1 MFLYTIIRFV
11 GDILSEK
18 KKRGSDG
25 FEDISSYSTPKGAK
39 NKLGYF
45 WSFKFK
51 PFFLKNQKRNL
62 KALLSICICLVLVV
76 SAVCG
81 AYVRKMF
88 SLINHNE
95 GYFGNPDATF
105 IEELAEDEN
114 MTFDRIEDIAYA
126 NSIKELLRSWA
137 TNNGEKIYS
146 KKVINVLLVGEDNED
161 GSHRSDSTMLVSV
174 NTKTK
179 KITITS
185 FLRDSYTYM
194 DINGSERFDKTNH
207 SYAWGGAAKLMEVLS
222 NNYKIKIDHYVSI
235 NYQSF
240 IAAVDALGGISVP
253 ITEAE
258 AKFMNRTTRVKGFE
272 SGESVHL
279 TGEQALIYARIRK
292 LDSEVERTRRQRELI
307 SSLINKVKDSSVA
320 DLNNAIQTFLPY
332 VTTNYKT
339 SEIISLGTQ
348 ALSDGW
354 LKYEI
359 VSQAYPGEEH
369 RYGVDYFQT
378 YTGRLFVWIVD
389 YITAARDLQLA
400 LYGQTN
406 IEINPETHV
415 SAIDLAKGS
424 SSGSYYEDYSN
435 YHEESATESET
446 HYYYEEEST
455 SRKNIFNWIGDDG
468 REPLNPFS
476 PPDEE
481 TTLDEYYED
490 GSEYYDP
497 DEPYEENTGD
507 PYYNDNPEETTE
519 EDIGYYEEPYEEEYY

>member
-1 MFLYTIIRFV
+1 MS
-11 GDILSEK
+11 D
-18 KKRGSDG
+18 KKRRDSGE
-25 FEDISSYSTPKGAK
+25 FEDITSYSVPKGTK
-39 NKLGYF
+39 NKLSHF
-45 WSFKFK
+45 WNFKFK

-62 KALLSICICLVLVV
+62 KAILSICVCLVLVF
-76 SAVCG
+76 SAIAG

-95 GYFGNPDATF
+95 GHFGNPDITF
-105 IEELAEDEN
+105 NEEIEEDEN
-114 MTFDRIEDIAYA
+114 LIFNRIEDIASA
-126 NSIKELLRSWA
+126 DSIKELLRSWA

-146 KKVINVLLVGEDNED
+146 KKVINVLLIGEDNED

-185 FLRDSYTYM
+185 FLRDSYSYM

-222 NNYKIKIDHYVSI
+222 NNYKIRIDHYVSI
-235 NYQSF
+235 NYESF
-240 IAAVDALGGISVP
+240 VAAVDALGGISVP

-258 AKFMNRTTRVKGFE
+258 AKYMNRTTRVKGFE
-272 SGESVHL
+272 SGDSVHL

-307 SSLINKVKDSSVA
+307 SSLINQVKDSSIG

-359 VSQAYPGEEH
+359 ASQAYPAEEH

-400 LYGQTN
+400 LYDQTN
-406 IEINPETHV
+406 IEINPQTHI
-415 SAIDLAKGS
+415 SAIGLAKGNSGRQEYTEYEGES
-424 SSGSYYEDYSN
+424 SSTS
-435 YHEESATESET
+435 EEYET
-446 HYYYEEEST
+446 HYYEEVEETTKKKPFS
-455 SRKNIFNWIGDDG
+455 WIGDDG
-468 REPLNPFS
+468 RDPFNPFK
-476 PPDEE
+476 
-481 TTLDEYYED
+481 
-490 GSEYYDP
+490 
-497 DEPYEENTGD
+497 
-507 PYYNDNPEETTE
+507 PEETTQDYSY
-519 EDIGYYEEPYEEEYY
+519 EDVSEYYTDYNPDQSENESSDYYEEETEEEY

>member
-1 MFLYTIIRFV
+1 MS
-11 GDILSEK
+11 D
-18 KKRGSDG
+18 KKRRSSDG

-39 NKLGYF
+39 NKLSHF
-45 WSFKFK
+45 WNFRFK

-88 SLINHNE
+88 SLINHSE
-95 GYFGNPDATF
+95 GNFGNPDATF
-105 IEELAEDEN
+105 NEEIEDEN
-114 MTFDRIEDIAYA
+114 LTFDSIADIAYA

-146 KKVINVLLVGEDNED
+146 KKVVNVLLIGEDNED

-174 NTKTK
+174 NTKTG

-207 SYAWGGAAKLMEVLS
+207 SYAWGGAAKLMEILS
-222 NNYKIKIDHYVSI
+222 DNYKIEIDHYVSI
-235 NYQSF
+235 NYESF

-307 SSLINKVKDSSVA
+307 SALINQVKDSSVS

-354 LKYEI
+354 LKYDI
-359 VSQAYPGEEH
+359 VSQAYPAEEH

-415 SAIDLAKGS
+415 SAIELAKGS
-424 SSGSYYEDYSN
+424 STGRQDYDSDEYE
-435 YHEESATESET
+435 EESTTEAET

-455 SRKNIFNWIGDDG
+455 TKKSLFNWVGDDG
-468 REPLNPFS
+468 RDPLNPFRQDEEES
-476 PPDEE
+476 TQDYFSPDEIYGTTEESYSDDPYYDPEEDEPTEEEPTEEPYTEE
-481 TTLDEYYED
+481 TGYYED
-490 GSEYYDP
+490 YG
-497 DEPYEENTGD
+497 EE
-507 PYYNDNPEETTE
+507 
-519 EDIGYYEEPYEEEYY
+519 EEEY

>member
-1 MFLYTIIRFV
+1 M
-11 GDILSEK
+11 SSKSK
-18 KKRGSDG
+18 KNSGG
-25 FEDISSYSTPKGAK
+25 FEDISSYSTPKGFK
-39 NKLGYF
+39 NKLSYF
-45 WSFKFK
+45 WNFKFK
-51 PFFLKNQKRNL
+51 TFFLKNQKRNL
-62 KALLSICICLVLVV
+62 KAILSICICLILVA

-105 IEELAEDEN
+105 IEEIEEDES

-137 TNNGEKIYS
+137 TNNGEKVHS
-146 KKVINVLLVGEDNED
+146 KKVINVLLIGEDNED

-194 DINGSERFDKTNH
+194 DINGSERFDKINH

-222 NNYKIKIDHYVSI
+222 NNFKVEIDHYVSI
-235 NYQSF
+235 NYESF

-253 ITEAE
+253 ITETE
-258 AKFMNRTTRVKGFE
+258 ANYMNRTTRVKGFT
-272 SGESVHL
+272 SGEKVKL

-307 SSLINKVKDSSVA
+307 SALIDQVKDSSVG

-354 LKYEI
+354 LKYQI
-359 VSQAYPGEEH
+359 VSTAMPGEEH
-369 RYGVDYFQT
+369 RHGVDYFRT

-400 LYGQTN
+400 LYGTTN

-415 SAIDLAKGS
+415 SAIDLAKGTS
-424 SSGSYYEDYSN
+424 SFSEEYE
-435 YHEESATESET
+435 EETEYET
-446 HYYYEEEST
+446 HYYEEEET
-455 SRKNIFNWIGDDG
+455 TRKSIFNWMGDDNRITPTLNIFN
-468 REPLNPFS
+468 NN
-476 PPDEE
+476 EE
-481 TTLDEYYED
+481 TTEY
-490 GSEYYDP
+490 SE
-497 DEPYEENTGD
+497 
-507 PYYNDNPEETTE
+507 EETTE
-519 EDIGYYEEPYEEEYY
+519 ERNYYYEEGTTTEEYNEYSEEETTEEEYY